1 MKILKKIKNFWDDE
15 SGMGVVEVVLII
27 IVLVGLVM
35 LFKKQITS
43 LVNMLLSKMSSILTR
58 LVICFLNNITRPT
71 RTIIISTTS
80 TTPIPLSSSQKFF
93 IFFNIFIIPFSYLD
107 KFF

>member
-35 LFKKQITS
+35 LFKKQITLS
-43 LVNMLLSKMSSILTR
+43 LIH
-58 LVICFLNNITRPT
+58 I
-71 RTIIISTTS
+71 
-80 TTPIPLSSSQKFF
+80 
-93 IFFNIFIIPFSYLD
+93 
-107 KFF
+107 

>member
-27 IVLVGLVM
+27 IVVVGLVM

-43 LVNMLLSKMSSILTR
+43 LVNMLLSKMSSQAKQI
-58 LVICFLNNITRPT
+58 
-71 RTIIISTTS
+71 
-80 TTPIPLSSSQKFF
+80 
-93 IFFNIFIIPFSYLD
+93 
-107 KFF
+107 

>member
-27 IVLVGLVM
+27 TVLVGLVM

-43 LVNMLLSKMSSILTR
+43 LVNMLLSKMSSQAKQI
-58 LVICFLNNITRPT
+58 
-71 RTIIISTTS
+71 
-80 TTPIPLSSSQKFF
+80 
-93 IFFNIFIIPFSYLD
+93 
-107 KFF
+107 

>member
-43 LVNMLLSKMSSILTR
+43 LVIMLLSKMSSQAKQI
-58 LVICFLNNITRPT
+58 
-71 RTIIISTTS
+71 
-80 TTPIPLSSSQKFF
+80 
-93 IFFNIFIIPFSYLD
+93 
-107 KFF
+107 

>member
-15 SGMGVVEVVLII
+15 SGVGVVEVVLII

-43 LVNMLLSKMSSILTR
+43 LVNMLLSKMSSQAKQI
-58 LVICFLNNITRPT
+58 
-71 RTIIISTTS
+71 
-80 TTPIPLSSSQKFF
+80 
-93 IFFNIFIIPFSYLD
+93 
-107 KFF
+107 

>member
-15 SGMGVVEVVLII
+15 SGMGGVVEVVLII

-43 LVNMLLSKMSSILTR
+43 LVNMLLSKMSSQAKQI
-58 LVICFLNNITRPT
+58 
-71 RTIIISTTS
+71 
-80 TTPIPLSSSQKFF
+80 
-93 IFFNIFIIPFSYLD
+93 
-107 KFF
+107 

>member
-27 IVLVGLVM
+27 IVLVGLVL

-43 LVNMLLSKMSSILTR
+43 LVNMLLSKMSSQAKQI
-58 LVICFLNNITRPT
+58 
-71 RTIIISTTS
+71 
-80 TTPIPLSSSQKFF
+80 
-93 IFFNIFIIPFSYLD
+93 
-107 KFF
+107 

>member
-15 SGMGVVEVVLII
+15 RGMGVVEVVLII

-43 LVNMLLSKMSSILTR
+43 LVNMLLSKMSSQAKQI
-58 LVICFLNNITRPT
+58 
-71 RTIIISTTS
+71 
-80 TTPIPLSSSQKFF
+80 
-93 IFFNIFIIPFSYLD
+93 
-107 KFF
+107 

>member
-1 MKILKKIKNFWDDE
+1 MKILKKKKNFWDDE

-43 LVNMLLSKMSSILTR
+43 LVNMLLSKMSSQAKQI
-58 LVICFLNNITRPT
+58 
-71 RTIIISTTS
+71 
-80 TTPIPLSSSQKFF
+80 
-93 IFFNIFIIPFSYLD
+93 
-107 KFF
+107 

>member
-35 LFKKQITS
+35 LFKKLITS
-43 LVNMLLSKMSSILTR
+43 LVNMLLSKMSSQAKQI
-58 LVICFLNNITRPT
+58 
-71 RTIIISTTS
+71 
-80 TTPIPLSSSQKFF
+80 
-93 IFFNIFIIPFSYLD
+93 
-107 KFF
+107 

>member
-15 SGMGVVEVVLII
+15 SGMGVVEVVLMI

-43 LVNMLLSKMSSILTR
+43 LVNMLLSKMSSQAKQI
-58 LVICFLNNITRPT
+58 
-71 RTIIISTTS
+71 
-80 TTPIPLSSSQKFF
+80 
-93 IFFNIFIIPFSYLD
+93 
-107 KFF
+107 

>member
-15 SGMGVVEVVLII
+15 SGMGVVEVVIII

-43 LVNMLLSKMSSILTR
+43 LVNMLLSKMSSQAKQI
-58 LVICFLNNITRPT
+58 
-71 RTIIISTTS
+71 
-80 TTPIPLSSSQKFF
+80 
-93 IFFNIFIIPFSYLD
+93 
-107 KFF
+107 

>member
-15 SGMGVVEVVLII
+15 IGMGVVEVVLII

-43 LVNMLLSKMSSILTR
+43 LVNMLLSKMSSQAKQI
-58 LVICFLNNITRPT
+58 
-71 RTIIISTTS
+71 
-80 TTPIPLSSSQKFF
+80 
-93 IFFNIFIIPFSYLD
+93 
-107 KFF
+107 

>member
-43 LVNMLLSKMSSILTR
+43 LVNMLLSIMSSQAKQI
-58 LVICFLNNITRPT
+58 
-71 RTIIISTTS
+71 
-80 TTPIPLSSSQKFF
+80 
-93 IFFNIFIIPFSYLD
+93 
-107 KFF
+107 

>member
-15 SGMGVVEVVLII
+15 SGLGVVEVVLII

-43 LVNMLLSKMSSILTR
+43 LVNMLLSKMSSQAKQI
-58 LVICFLNNITRPT
+58 
-71 RTIIISTTS
+71 
-80 TTPIPLSSSQKFF
+80 
-93 IFFNIFIIPFSYLD
+93 
-107 KFF
+107 

>member
-1 MKILKKIKNFWDDE
+1 MKTLKKIKNFWDDE

-43 LVNMLLSKMSSILTR
+43 LVNMLLSKMSSQAKQI
-58 LVICFLNNITRPT
+58 
-71 RTIIISTTS
+71 
-80 TTPIPLSSSQKFF
+80 
-93 IFFNIFIIPFSYLD
+93 
-107 KFF
+107 

>member
-15 SGMGVVEVVLII
+15 SGMGVVEVVVII

-43 LVNMLLSKMSSILTR
+43 LVNMLLSKMSSQAKQI
-58 LVICFLNNITRPT
+58 
-71 RTIIISTTS
+71 
-80 TTPIPLSSSQKFF
+80 
-93 IFFNIFIIPFSYLD
+93 
-107 KFF
+107 

>member
-15 SGMGVVEVVLII
+15 SGMGGGVVEVVLII

-43 LVNMLLSKMSSILTR
+43 LVNMLLSKMSSQAKQI
-58 LVICFLNNITRPT
+58 
-71 RTIIISTTS
+71 
-80 TTPIPLSSSQKFF
+80 
-93 IFFNIFIIPFSYLD
+93 
-107 KFF
+107 

>member
-35 LFKKQITS
+35 LFKKQITR
-43 LVNMLLSKMSSILTR
+43 LVNMLLSKMSSQAKQI
-58 LVICFLNNITRPT
+58 
-71 RTIIISTTS
+71 
-80 TTPIPLSSSQKFF
+80 
-93 IFFNIFIIPFSYLD
+93 
-107 KFF
+107 

>member
-43 LVNMLLSKMSSILTR
+43 LVNILMSKMSSH
-58 LVICFLNNITRPT
+58 
-71 RTIIISTTS
+71 
-80 TTPIPLSSSQKFF
+80 
-93 IFFNIFIIPFSYLD
+93 D
-107 KFF
+107 KQI

>member
-35 LFKKQITS
+35 LFKKQITC
-43 LVNMLLSKMSSILTR
+43 LVNMLLSKMSSQAKQI
-58 LVICFLNNITRPT
+58 
-71 RTIIISTTS
+71 
-80 TTPIPLSSSQKFF
+80 
-93 IFFNIFIIPFSYLD
+93 
-107 KFF
+107 